1 MCKDCGCEAA
11 NDKAFFQKHDHDHG
25 HDHHHDHAHDHHH
38 DHAHDHHHDHAHDHH
53 HDHAHDHHHDH
64 AHDHHH
70 DHDHHH
76 PQEIKT
82 IDIEKAILEK
92 NDLLAKKN
100 REYFNR
106 HNIKVLNIISSPGS
120 GKTQLLE
127 KTIKYLPNISVIIG
141 DQEKDLDAKR
151 VSAAGGRVLQLNTY
165 SSCHLNAEMINKEL
179 DNFITPDIDLLVIEN
194 VGNLVCPAAFD
205 LGENAK
211 VAMLSTPEG
220 EEKPIKYPVLFHT
233 ADLIIIS
240 KIDLAGVLEWDRDK
254 CYEYIR
260 NVNPSAK
267 IIELSSKTGQ
277 GLDQWIE
284 YLSKTESNELTIN

>member
-11 NDKAFFQKHDHDHG
+11 NDKAFFHKHDHDHDHG
-25 HDHHHDHAHDHHH
+25 HTHDHHH
-38 DHAHDHHHDHAHDHH
+38 GHTHDHDHGHTHDHHHL
-53 HDHAHDHHHDH
+53 
-64 AHDHHH
+64 
-70 DHDHHH
+70 
-76 PQEIKT
+76 PVIKT

-92 NDLLAKKN
+92 NDLLAQKN

-127 KTIKYLPNISVIIG
+127 KTIKYLPNVSIIIG

-151 VSAAGGRVLQLNTY
+151 ISAVGGRVLQLNTY
-165 SSCHLNAEMINKEL
+165 SSCHLNAELINKEL
-179 DNFITPDIDLLVIEN
+179 DKFITPEIDLLIIEN

-205 LGENAK
+205 LGEHAK

-260 NVNPSAK
+260 NVNPKAK
-267 IIELSSKTGQ
+267 IIELSSKTEK
-277 GLDQWIE
+277 GLDQWIN
-284 YLSKTESNELTIN
+284 YLSKTHPNELDSERNPLTLGRGQASGFN

>member
-11 NDKAFFQKHDHDHG
+11 NDKAFFHKHDHDHDHT
-25 HDHHHDHAHDHHH
+25 HDHQ
-38 DHAHDHHHDHAHDHH
+38 
-53 HDHAHDHHHDH
+53 
-64 AHDHHH
+64 H
-70 DHDHHH
+70 DHDHTHDHQH
-76 PQEIKT
+76 PHVRT
-82 IDIEKAILEK
+82 IDIEKAVLEK
-92 NDLLAKKN
+92 NDLLAQKN

-106 HNIKVLNIISSPGS
+106 HNIAVLNIISSPGS
-120 GKTQLLE
+120 GKTKLLE
-127 KTIKYLPNISVIIG
+127 KTIKYLPNISIIIG
-141 DQEKDLDAKR
+141 DQEKDLDAR
-151 VSAAGGRVLQLNTY
+151 RISAAGGRVLQLNTH

-179 DNFITPDIDLLVIEN
+179 DKFITPDIDLLVIEN

-240 KIDLAGVLEWDRDK
+240 KIDLAEILEWDRNK

-260 NVNPSAK
+260 NVNPKAK
-267 IIELSSKTGQ
+267 IIELSSKTEK
-277 GLDQWIE
+277 GLDQWIN
-284 YLSKTESNELTIN
+284 YLSKNRPNELTIN